1 MTRLASP
8 FESLKTHYEIAVI
21 GSGYGG
27 AIAASR
33 LARAG
38 RDVAVFERGRE
49 IQPGEYPRH
58 ALEFAAEV
66 QADLPEMHIGA
77 RTALFDFRLNDP
89 MNVIVGCG
97 LGGTSLINA
106 NVSLRPEPRVFADAH
121 WPAEIRA
128 DATNGVLDACFGH
141 AEQMLGATPYP
152 NDYPKLPKHFALEE
166 SARRLN
172 AKVSRPLINV
182 TFRDGPNFAG
192 VTQQACTNC
201 GDCVSGC
208 NCGAKNTVLM
218 NYLPDAKNHGA
229 QIFTELALE
238 YLEGQGDGW
247 RLHFRSM
254 RADSGGAPVPLI
266 TASLVILA
274 AGTLGSTEIL
284 LRSRERG
291 LALSA
296 ALGQRFS
303 GNGDM
308 IGLTYNAEC
317 VINGVG
323 FGHHPLEGREPV
335 GPCVTGMIDLRNQ
348 PKLEDGKVIEEASLF
363 GPVAAY
369 LPSTLAAAAALLGKN
384 TERGIV
390 ERLAAKLRT
399 WRSLIGGAYVGAMRN
414 TQTYLVVAHDDS
426 AGEMFLQDDRLRVR
440 YPAAGESPLLAQ
452 SSRLMEQASAALRG
466 DYIKN
471 PAWNRWTDNAL
482 ISGHPLGGCVMA
494 ASAEQGVVNHKGQV
508 FSRAIGEEA
517 YPGLYVLDGAVVPR
531 SLGVNPLL
539 TISALAERNARGL
552 ARDRHWGAD

>member
-1 MTRLASP
+1 MNRLSSP
-8 FESLKTHYEIAVI
+8 FVSLKTHYEIAII

-33 LARAG
+33 LARGG

-66 QADLPEMHIGA
+66 QADLPEMRIGA

-106 NVSLRPEPRVFADAH
+106 NVSLRPEPRVFADEH

-128 DATNGVLDACFGH
+128 DATNGVLDACFVH

-152 NDYPKLPKHFALEE
+152 NDYPRLPKHAALEAA
-166 SARRLN
+166 ARRLN
-172 AKVSRPLINV
+172 AKFSRPLLNV

-192 VTQQACTNC
+192 FPQQACVNC

-208 NCGAKNTVLM
+208 NYGAKNTLLM
-218 NYLPDAKNHGA
+218 NYLPDAKKHGA

-238 YLEGQGDGW
+238 YIEAQGDGW
-247 RLHFRSM
+247 QLHFRSM
-254 RADSGGAPVPLI
+254 RKDPGSAPVPLI
-266 TASLVILA
+266 RANVVILA

-284 LRSRERG
+284 LRSRDRG
-291 LALSA
+291 LSLSDA
-296 ALGQRFS
+296 VGKRFS

-323 FGHHPLEGREPV
+323 FGPHPPKDREPV

-348 PKLEDGKVIEEASLF
+348 ARLEEGKVMEEASLF

-369 LPSTLAAAAALLGKN
+369 LPDMLAAAAALLGKN
-384 TERGIV
+384 TERGII
-390 ERLAAKLRT
+390 ERMAAKLRT
-399 WRSLIGGAYVGAMRN
+399 WRSLIGGAYVGALRN

-440 YPAAGESPLLAQ
+440 YPGAGGSPLLAQ
-452 SSRLMEQASAALRG
+452 SSRLMEQASAALCG
-466 DYIKN
+466 DYIKD
-471 PAWNRWTDNAL
+471 PVWNRWTDKAI

-494 ASAEQGVVNHKGQV
+494 AGAEQGVVNHKGQV
-508 FSRAIGEEA
+508 FTRTAGEEA
-517 YPGLYVLDGAVVPR
+517 YAGLYVLDGAVAPR

-539 TISALAERNARGL
+539 TISALAERNARRL
-552 ARDRHWGAD
+552 VQDRYWRAY